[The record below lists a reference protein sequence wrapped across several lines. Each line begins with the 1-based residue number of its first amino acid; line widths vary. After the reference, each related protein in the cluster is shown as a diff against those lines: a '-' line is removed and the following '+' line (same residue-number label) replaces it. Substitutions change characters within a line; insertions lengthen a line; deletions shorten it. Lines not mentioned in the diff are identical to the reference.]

1 MKILVSACLLG
12 ENCKYSGGNN
22 YNQAVC
28 DFARGH
34 QVVPVCPE
42 VLGGLPTPRCPAEI
56 VQGVVTNKEGINVDR
71 EFRAGAAK
79 ALAIAKENGVEL
91 AILQSRSPSC
101 GVKEIYDGTFSGTKI
116 PGQGVFAKML
126 MDEGVRVLDAG
137 ELPKIILKNKD
148 GKMSIRL
155 ICSDIDGTL
164 LQYGKKELEDEIF
177 EQIRELHRRGIL
189 FCPASG
195 RQYTSLRKLFA
206 PVADCCVFL
215 CENGG
220 VIYKDEQCMDY
231 NNLRNMAR
239 FVGGDP
245 EHKVSLLMDH
255 TRRPGD
261 VADPWYT
268 GDFEATWQDVLEG
281 CTALLE
287 ELR

>member
-42 VLGGLPTPRCPAEI
+42 

-137 ELPKIILKNKD
+137 ELPKIILKNED
-148 GKMSIRL
+148 GK
-155 ICSDIDGTL
+155 CQSD
-164 LQYGKKELEDEIF
+164 
-177 EQIRELHRRGIL
+177 
-189 FCPASG
+189 
-195 RQYTSLRKLFA
+195 
-206 PVADCCVFL
+206 
-215 CENGG
+215 
-220 VIYKDEQCMDY
+220 
-231 NNLRNMAR
+231 
-239 FVGGDP
+239 
-245 EHKVSLLMDH
+245 
-255 TRRPGD
+255 
-261 VADPWYT
+261 
-268 GDFEATWQDVLEG
+268 
-281 CTALLE
+281 
-287 ELR
+287 

>member
-12 ENCKYSGGNN
+12 ESCKYSGGNN

-137 ELPKIILKNKD
+137 ELPKIILKNED
-148 GKMSIRL
+148 GKCQS
-155 ICSDIDGTL
+155 
-164 LQYGKKELEDEIF
+164 
-177 EQIRELHRRGIL
+177 
-189 FCPASG
+189 
-195 RQYTSLRKLFA
+195 
-206 PVADCCVFL
+206 
-215 CENGG
+215 N
-220 VIYKDEQCMDY
+220 
-231 NNLRNMAR
+231 
-239 FVGGDP
+239 
-245 EHKVSLLMDH
+245 
-255 TRRPGD
+255 
-261 VADPWYT
+261 
-268 GDFEATWQDVLEG
+268 
-281 CTALLE
+281 
-287 ELR
+287 